1 MITIII
7 ITEYNFIGLVY
18 YFSIVIV
25 ANYHEVGGL
34 SNVNFLSYY
43 FGVQR

>member
-7 ITEYNFIGLVY
+7 ITEYNFIGLLY

-34 SNVNFLSYY
+34 SM
-43 FGVQR
+43 